1 MAVRGQRRKPPTPQ
15 ARRITVPTIKEVR
28 VPDIG
33 NFDSVDVI
41 EIPVKEGDIVKAED
55 TLITLESE
63 KATMDIP
70 SPWNG
75 KVTAVRAKVGDKVN
89 EGSLILLMEV
99 AEEGKEPAAK
109 EKPAPAAQ
117 PAPAPAPPAPAA
129 PATPAPSPAPQA
141 APAPALHADTGEP
154 AKVHASPSVRAFARE
169 LGVNLALVNGS
180 GPKRRILKEDVQAF
194 VKAELAHP
202 RGAAGGGMGLSVLEM
217 PQVDFAKFGAVEVK
231 PLTKIKKVSGANLHR
246 NWVTAPHVT
255 QHEEVDI
262 TELEAFRKAMSA
274 EAEKQGVRLTLPAF
288 LIKAMVA
295 ALKAY
300 PDFNASLSA
309 DGESLVF
316 KQYFHIGMAVDTPDG
331 LVVPVIRDA
340 DRKGVLELARDLM
353 ALSQKARDKKLTPG
367 EMQGGCIS
375 LSSLGGIGGSFFTP
389 IINLPEVAVLGIS
402 RAVMKPIWNGKEF
415 VPRLMLPLS
424 LSYDHR
430 VIDGAQGARFIT
442 YLGQL
447 LADVRRLLL

>member
-1 MAVRGQRRKPPTPQ
+1 MSN
-15 ARRITVPTIKEVR
+15 IKEVR

-41 EIPVKEGDIVKAED
+41 EVLVKEGDIVKAED
-55 TLITLESE
+55 ALITLESE

-70 SPWNG
+70 APWSG
-75 KVTAVRAKVGDKVN
+75 KVTAVRTRAGEKVA
-89 EGSLILLMEV
+89 EGTLILLMEV
-99 AEEGKEPAAK
+99 SEADAPPAAP
-109 EKPAPAAQ
+109 EKPAPAATPAVPP
-117 PAPAPAPPAPAA
+117 PAPAPAEPAKAAAPPAPPAPAA
-129 PATPAPSPAPQA
+129 VTESGEA
-141 APAPALHADTGEP
+141 A

-169 LGVNLALVNGS
+169 LGVSLALVNGS

-194 VKAELAHP
+194 VKAELSRP
-202 RGAAGGGMGLSVLEM
+202 RGAAAGGAGLSVLEM
-217 PQVDFAKFGAVEVK
+217 PPVDFSRFGAVEVK
-231 PLTKIKKVSGANLHR
+231 PLTKIKKLSGANLHR

-255 QHEEVDI
+255 QHEEADI
-262 TELEAFRKAMSA
+262 TELEAFRQEMGE
-274 EAEKQGVRLTLPAF
+274 EAQKQGVRLTLPAF
-288 LIKAMVA
+288 LIKAVVA

-316 KQYFHIGMAVDTPDG
+316 KQYFHIGMAVDTPEG

-353 ALSQKARDKKLTPG
+353 TLSQKARDKKLTPG

-375 LSSLGGIGGSFFTP
+375 ISSLGGIGGTFFTP

-402 RAVMKPIWNGKEF
+402 RATMKPVWNGKEF

-442 YLGQL
+442 YLSQM

>member
-1 MAVRGQRRKPPTPQ
+1 MSN
-15 ARRITVPTIKEVR
+15 IKEVR

-33 NFDSVDVI
+33 NFDSIDVI
-41 EIPVKEGDIVKAED
+41 EVLVKEGDLVKAED
-55 TLITLESE
+55 ALITLESE

-70 SPWNG
+70 APWSG
-75 KVTAVRAKVGDKVN
+75 KVTAVRTKVGEKVS

-99 AEEGKEPAAK
+99 TEEGKAPAAEPAAAA
-109 EKPAPAAQ
+109 PQPAAPVTTAPAAIE
-117 PAPAPAPPAPAA
+117 PVKAVTPVAPAA
-129 PATPAPSPAPQA
+129 SVAQA
-141 APAPALHADTGEP
+141 AHSDIGENT
-154 AKVHASPSVRAFARE
+154 KVHGSPSVRAFARE

-194 VKAELAHP
+194 VKAELSRP
-202 RGAAGGGMGLSVLEM
+202 RGGAVGGTGLSVLEM
-217 PQVDFAKFGAVEVK
+217 PQVDFAKFGAIEVR

-255 QHEEVDI
+255 QHEEADI
-262 TELEAFRKAMSA
+262 TELEAFRKSMSD
-274 EAEKQGVRLTLPAF
+274 EAQKQGVRLTLPAF
-288 LIKAMVA
+288 LIKAMAA
-295 ALKAY
+295 ALKAH
-300 PDFNASLSA
+300 PNFNTSLSA

-316 KQYFHIGMAVDTPDG
+316 KQYIHIGMAVDTPDG
-331 LVVPVIRDA
+331 LVVPVIRNA
-340 DRKGVLELARDLM
+340 DQKGVLDLARELM
-353 ALSQKARDKKLTPG
+353 TISQKARDKKLTPG
-367 EMQGGCIS
+367 EMQGGSIS
-375 LSSLGGIGGSFFTP
+375 ISSLGGIGGSFFTP

-402 RAVMKPIWNGKEF
+402 RATMKPVWNGKEF

-442 YLGQL
+442 DLSQM

>member
-1 MAVRGQRRKPPTPQ
+1 M
-15 ARRITVPTIKEVR
+15 PTIKEVR

-41 EIPVKEGDIVKAED
+41 EVLVKEGDIVKAED
-55 TLITLESE
+55 ALVTLESE

-70 SPWNG
+70 APWSG
-75 KVTAVRAKVGDKVN
+75 KVTGVRMKVGDKVT
-89 EGSLILLMEV
+89 EGSLIVLMEPSD
-99 AEEGKEPAAK
+99 APA
-109 EKPAPAAQ
+109 EKPAKAAAAPAPQ
-117 PAPAPAPPAPAA
+117 PAPAPAEPVK
-129 PATPAPSPAPQA
+129 TA
-141 APAPALHADTGEP
+141 APAPATPSP
-154 AKVHASPSVRAFARE
+154 APAPASTPAPAPVVSDSSVNVHASPSVRAFARE
-169 LGVNLALVNGS
+169 LGVNLSLVNGS

-194 VKAELAHP
+194 VKAELSRP
-202 RGAAGGGMGLSVLEM
+202 RGGAAGGIGLSVLEM

-262 TELEAFRKAMSA
+262 TELEDFRKAMSD
-274 EAEKQGVRLTLPAF
+274 EAQKQGVRLTLPAF
-288 LIKAMVA
+288 LIKAVVA

-300 PDFNASLSA
+300 PNFNASLSA
-309 DGESLVF
+309 DGESLVL

-340 DRKGVLELARDLM
+340 DRKGVLDLARDLM
-353 ALSQKARDKKLTPG
+353 TLSQKARDKKLTPG

-375 LSSLGGIGGSFFTP
+375 ISSLGGIGGSFFTP
-389 IINLPEVAVLGIS
+389 IINLPEVAVLGVS
-402 RAVMKPIWNGKEF
+402 RATMKPVWNGKEF

-442 YLGQL
+442 YLSQT

>member
-1 MAVRGQRRKPPTPQ
+1 M
-15 ARRITVPTIKEVR
+15 PTIKEVR

-41 EIPVKEGDIVKAED
+41 EVLVKEGDIVKAED
-55 TLITLESE
+55 ALITLESE

-70 SPWNG
+70 APWSG
-75 KVTAVRAKVGDKVN
+75 KVTAVRTRAGEKVA
-89 EGSLILLMEV
+89 EGTLILLMEV
-99 AEEGKEPAAK
+99 SEADAPPAAP
-109 EKPAPAAQ
+109 EKPAPAATPAVPP
-117 PAPAPAPPAPAA
+117 PAPAPAEPAKAAAPPAPPAPAA
-129 PATPAPSPAPQA
+129 VTESGEA
-141 APAPALHADTGEP
+141 A

-169 LGVNLALVNGS
+169 LGVSLALVNGS

-194 VKAELAHP
+194 VKAELSRP
-202 RGAAGGGMGLSVLEM
+202 RGAAAGGAGLSVLEM
-217 PQVDFAKFGAVEVK
+217 PPVDFSRFGAVEVK
-231 PLTKIKKVSGANLHR
+231 PLTKIKKLSGANLHR

-255 QHEEVDI
+255 QHEEADI
-262 TELEAFRKAMSA
+262 TELEAFRQEMGE
-274 EAEKQGVRLTLPAF
+274 EAQKQGVRLTLPAF
-288 LIKAMVA
+288 LIKAVVA

-316 KQYFHIGMAVDTPDG
+316 KQYFHIGMAVDTPEG

-353 ALSQKARDKKLTPG
+353 TLSQKARDKKLTPG

-375 LSSLGGIGGSFFTP
+375 ISSLGGIGGTFFTP

-402 RAVMKPIWNGKEF
+402 RATMKPVWNGKEF

-442 YLGQL
+442 DLSQM

>member
-1 MAVRGQRRKPPTPQ
+1 MSN
-15 ARRITVPTIKEVR
+15 IKEVR

-41 EIPVKEGDIVKAED
+41 EVLVKEGDIVKAED
-55 TLITLESE
+55 ALISLESE

-70 SPWNG
+70 APWSG
-75 KVTAVRAKVGDKVN
+75 KVTAVRTKVGDKVA

-99 AEEGKEPAAK
+99 AEAG
-109 EKPAPAAQ
+109 EKPAPAAK
-117 PAPAPAPPAPAA
+117 PAAAAAQPAA
-129 PATPAPSPAPQA
+129 PATPVPAPVEPVRAA
-141 APAPALHADTGEP
+141 APAAPAAPIAPAALADSVES

-202 RGAAGGGMGLSVLEM
+202 RGTGAGGIGLSVLEM
-217 PQVDFAKFGAVEVK
+217 PQVDFAKFGLIEAR

-255 QHEEVDI
+255 QHEEADI
-262 TELEAFRKAMSA
+262 TELEAFRKAMSD
-274 EAEKQGVRLTLPAF
+274 EAQKQGVRLTLPAF
-288 LIKAMVA
+288 LIKALVA

-309 DGESLVF
+309 DGESLVL
-316 KQYFHIGMAVDTPDG
+316 KKYFHVGMAVDTPDG

-340 DRKGVLELARDLM
+340 DQKGVLELARELM
-353 ALSQKARDKKLTPG
+353 TMSQKARDKKLTPG

-375 LSSLGGIGGSFFTP
+375 LSSLGGIGGTFFTP
-389 IINLPEVAVLGIS
+389 IINLPEVAVLGVS
-402 RAVMKPIWNGKEF
+402 RAAMKPVWNGKEF
-415 VPRLMLPLS
+415 EPRLMLPLS

-442 YLGQL
+442 YLSQM

>member
-1 MAVRGQRRKPPTPQ
+1 MSN
-15 ARRITVPTIKEVR
+15 IKEVR

-33 NFDSVDVI
+33 KFDSIDVI
-41 EIPVKEGDIVKAED
+41 EVLVKEGDIVKAED
-55 TLITLESE
+55 ALITLESE

-70 SPWNG
+70 APWSG
-75 KVTAVRAKVGDKVN
+75 KVTAVRTKVGEKVS

-99 AEEGKEPAAK
+99 AEEGKAPAAK
-109 EKPAPAAQ
+109 PAAAALQPAAPVTAAAAVAPARAV
-117 PAPAPAPPAPAA
+117 APAA
-129 PATPAPSPAPQA
+129 PV
-141 APAPALHADTGEP
+141 APAPLADTGETT
-154 AKVHASPSVRAFARE
+154 KVHASPSVRAFARE

-194 VKAELAHP
+194 VKAELSRP
-202 RGAAGGGMGLSVLEM
+202 RGGAAGLSVLEM
-217 PQVDFAKFGAVEVK
+217 PQVDFAKFGAIEVR

-255 QHEEVDI
+255 QHEEADI
-262 TELEAFRKAMSA
+262 TELEAFRKAMSD
-274 EAEKQGVRLTLPAF
+274 EAQKQGVRLTLPAF
-288 LIKAMVA
+288 LIKAMAA
-295 ALKAY
+295 ALKAH
-300 PDFNASLSA
+300 PNFNTSLSA

-316 KQYFHIGMAVDTPDG
+316 KQYIHIGMAVDTPDG
-331 LVVPVIRDA
+331 LVVPVIRNA
-340 DRKGVLELARDLM
+340 DQKGVLDLARELM
-353 ALSQKARDKKLTPG
+353 TVSQKARDKKLTPG
-367 EMQGGCIS
+367 EMQGGSIS
-375 LSSLGGIGGSFFTP
+375 ISSLGGIGGSFFTP

-402 RAVMKPIWNGKEF
+402 RATMKPVWNGKEF

-442 YLGQL
+442 DLSQM

>member
-1 MAVRGQRRKPPTPQ
+1 M
-15 ARRITVPTIKEVR
+15 PTIKEVR

-41 EIPVKEGDIVKAED
+41 EVLVKEGDIVKAED
-55 TLITLESE
+55 ALITLESE

-70 SPWNG
+70 APWSG
-75 KVTAVRAKVGDKVN
+75 KVTAVRTRAGEKVA
-89 EGSLILLMEV
+89 EGTLILLMEV
-99 AEEGKEPAAK
+99 SEADAPPAAP
-109 EKPAPAAQ
+109 EKPAPAATPAAPP
-117 PAPAPAPPAPAA
+117 PAPAPAEPAKAAAPPAPPAPAA
-129 PATPAPSPAPQA
+129 VTESGEA
-141 APAPALHADTGEP
+141 A

-169 LGVNLALVNGS
+169 LGVSLALVNGS

-194 VKAELAHP
+194 VKAELSRP
-202 RGAAGGGMGLSVLEM
+202 RGAAAGGAGLSVLEM
-217 PQVDFAKFGAVEVK
+217 PPVDFSRFGAVEVK
-231 PLTKIKKVSGANLHR
+231 PLTKIKKLSGANLHR

-255 QHEEVDI
+255 QHEEADI
-262 TELEAFRKAMSA
+262 TELEAFRQEMGE
-274 EAEKQGVRLTLPAF
+274 EAQKQGVRLTLPAF
-288 LIKAMVA
+288 LIKAVVA

-316 KQYFHIGMAVDTPDG
+316 KQYFHIGMAVDTPEG

-353 ALSQKARDKKLTPG
+353 TLSQKARDKKLTPG

-375 LSSLGGIGGSFFTP
+375 ISSLGGIGGTFFTP

-402 RAVMKPIWNGKEF
+402 RATMKPVWNGKEF

-442 YLGQL
+442 YLSQM

>member
-1 MAVRGQRRKPPTPQ
+1 M
-15 ARRITVPTIKEVR
+15 PTIKEVR

-33 NFDSVDVI
+33 NFDSIDVI
-41 EIPVKEGDIVKAED
+41 EVLVKEGDIVKAED
-55 TLITLESE
+55 ALITLESE

-70 SPWNG
+70 APWSG
-75 KVTAVRAKVGDKVN
+75 KVTAVRTKVGEKVS

-99 AEEGKEPAAK
+99 TEEGKAPAAK
-109 EKPAPAAQ
+109 PAAPAAQ
-117 PAPAPAPPAPAA
+117 PAAPVTTAPAAVEPVKAATPVAPAA
-129 PATPAPSPAPQA
+129 PVPPAP
-141 APAPALHADTGEP
+141 LADSGEN
-154 AKVHASPSVRAFARE
+154 AKVHGSPSVRAFARE

-194 VKAELAHP
+194 VKAELSRP
-202 RGAAGGGMGLSVLEM
+202 RGGAAGGTGLSVLEM
-217 PQVDFAKFGAVEVK
+217 PQVDFAKFGAIEVR

-255 QHEEVDI
+255 QHEEADI
-262 TELEAFRKAMSA
+262 TELEAFRKAMGD
-274 EAEKQGVRLTLPAF
+274 EAQKQGVRLTLPAF
-288 LIKAMVA
+288 LIKAMAA
-295 ALKAY
+295 ALKAH
-300 PDFNASLSA
+300 PHFNTSLSA

-316 KQYFHIGMAVDTPDG
+316 KQYIHIGMAVDTPDG
-331 LVVPVIRDA
+331 LVVPVIRNA
-340 DRKGVLELARDLM
+340 DQKGVLDLARELM
-353 ALSQKARDKKLTPG
+353 TISQKARDKKLTPG
-367 EMQGGCIS
+367 EMQGGSIS
-375 LSSLGGIGGSFFTP
+375 ISSLGGIGGSFFTP

-402 RAVMKPIWNGKEF
+402 RATMKPVWNGKEF

-442 YLGQL
+442 DLSQM

>member
-1 MAVRGQRRKPPTPQ
+1 MSN
-15 ARRITVPTIKEVR
+15 IKEVR

-41 EIPVKEGDIVKAED
+41 EVLVKEGDIVKAED
-55 TLITLESE
+55 ALITLESE

-70 SPWNG
+70 APWSG
-75 KVTAVRAKVGDKVN
+75 KVTAVRTRAGEKVA
-89 EGSLILLMEV
+89 EGTLILLMEV
-99 AEEGKEPAAK
+99 SEADAPPAAP
-109 EKPAPAAQ
+109 EKPAPAATPAVPP
-117 PAPAPAPPAPAA
+117 PAPAPAEPAKAAAPPAPSA
-129 PATPAPSPAPQA
+129 PAAVTESGEA
-141 APAPALHADTGEP
+141 A

-169 LGVNLALVNGS
+169 LGVSLALVNGS

-194 VKAELAHP
+194 VKAELSRP
-202 RGAAGGGMGLSVLEM
+202 RGAAAGGAGLSVLEM
-217 PQVDFAKFGAVEVK
+217 PPVDFSRFGAVEVK
-231 PLTKIKKVSGANLHR
+231 PLTKIKKLSGANLHR

-255 QHEEVDI
+255 QHEEADI
-262 TELEAFRKAMSA
+262 TELEAFRQEMGE
-274 EAEKQGVRLTLPAF
+274 EAQKQGVRLTLPAF
-288 LIKAMVA
+288 LIKAVVA

-316 KQYFHIGMAVDTPDG
+316 KQYFHIGMAVDTPEG

-353 ALSQKARDKKLTPG
+353 TLSQKARDKKLTPG

-375 LSSLGGIGGSFFTP
+375 ISSLGGIGGTFFTP

-402 RAVMKPIWNGKEF
+402 RATMKPVWNGKEF

-442 YLGQL
+442 YLSQM

>member
-1 MAVRGQRRKPPTPQ
+1 MSN
-15 ARRITVPTIKEVR
+15 IKEVR

-33 NFDSVDVI
+33 NFDSIDVI
-41 EIPVKEGDIVKAED
+41 EVLVKEGDLVKAENA
-55 TLITLESE
+55 LITLESE

-70 SPWNG
+70 APWSG
-75 KVTAVRAKVGDKVN
+75 KVTAVRTKAGEKVS

-99 AEEGKEPAAK
+99 TEEGKTPAAATPQPPAPVATVPAAVEPVK
-109 EKPAPAAQ
+109 AVAPAASV
-117 PAPAPAPPAPAA
+117 APVP
-129 PATPAPSPAPQA
+129 
-141 APAPALHADTGEP
+141 LADIGENT
-154 AKVHASPSVRAFARE
+154 KVHGSPSVRAFARE

-194 VKAELAHP
+194 VKAELSRP
-202 RGAAGGGMGLSVLEM
+202 RGGAAGGTGLSVLEM
-217 PQVDFAKFGAVEVK
+217 PQVDFAKFGAIEIR

-255 QHEEVDI
+255 QHEEADI
-262 TELEAFRKAMSA
+262 TELEAFRKSMSD
-274 EAEKQGVRLTLPAF
+274 EAQKQGVRLTLPAF
-288 LIKAMVA
+288 LIKAMAA
-295 ALKAY
+295 ALKAH
-300 PDFNASLSA
+300 PNFNTSLSA

-316 KQYFHIGMAVDTPDG
+316 KQYIHIGMAVDTPDG
-331 LVVPVIRDA
+331 LVVPVIRNA
-340 DRKGVLELARDLM
+340 DQKGVLDLARELM
-353 ALSQKARDKKLTPG
+353 TISQKARDKKLTPS
-367 EMQGGCIS
+367 EMQGGSIS
-375 LSSLGGIGGSFFTP
+375 ISSLGGIGGSFFTP

-402 RAVMKPIWNGKEF
+402 RATMKPVWNGKEF

-442 YLGQL
+442 DLSQM